1 MKIQHKKE
9 AKIMAY
15 EFERIPKDV
24 IEKRFILDFFKELP
38 IEDLKRLINYKEIN
52 FNDESLW
59 RVSPKMSEKLNQ
71 LRHER
76 AILIE
81 ADIWLDNGV
90 DDLSFG
96 QIS

>member
-1 MKIQHKKE
+1 MKIQHKME

-24 IEKRFILDFFKELP
+24 IEKKIILDFFKELP
-38 IEDLKRLINYKEIN
+38 IDDLKRLINYNEIN
-52 FNDESLW
+52 FNDKSLW
-59 RVSPKMSEKLNQ
+59 RVSLGMSEKLNQ

-76 AILIE
+76 VVLIE
-81 ADIWLDNGV
+81 ADIWLDNGIY
-90 DDLSFG
+90 DFSLG